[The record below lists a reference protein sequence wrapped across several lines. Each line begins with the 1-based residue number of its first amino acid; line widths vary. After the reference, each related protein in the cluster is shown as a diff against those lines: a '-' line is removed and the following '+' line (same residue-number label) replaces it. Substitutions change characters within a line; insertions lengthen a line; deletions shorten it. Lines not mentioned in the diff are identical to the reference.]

1 MIGIIGAVL
10 SLAVCVFWYYPC
22 IKLQG
27 DNRTLEKKDY
37 INIGLKYGLL
47 YTCLL
52 IIVTEITW
60 DVFAKFLPFKGLPA
74 DLFTDFFRA
83 ALLEEFFKFT
93 GFLLAV
99 RAVKL
104 VNKIDYV
111 MAAGMI
117 GMVYGIVEKAV
128 TGNPIPVILGLVFPM
143 HLMWQFNQGGHYYEY
158 KHAKEAGDSVLARK
172 EFFLAVAVPFVFHGC
187 WDSMLDLVSYFINKE
202 EATPQ
207 IIGGVLLLITIV
219 IAVFYMVKTIR
230 FVRRLAREAGS
241 MV

>member
-27 DNRTLEKKDY
+27 DNRTLEKEDY
-37 INIGLKYGLL
+37 IKIGLKYGLL

-60 DVFAKFLPFKGLPA
+60 DVFAKFLPFKGLAA

-128 TGNPIPVILGLVFPM
+128 TGNPIPVILELVFPM
-143 HLMWQFNQGGHYYEY
+143 HLMWQFNQ
-158 KHAKEAGDSVLARK
+158 L
-172 EFFLAVAVPFVFHGC
+172 
-187 WDSMLDLVSYFINKE
+187 
-202 EATPQ
+202 
-207 IIGGVLLLITIV
+207 
-219 IAVFYMVKTIR
+219 
-230 FVRRLAREAGS
+230 RLGFQRL
-241 MV
+241 